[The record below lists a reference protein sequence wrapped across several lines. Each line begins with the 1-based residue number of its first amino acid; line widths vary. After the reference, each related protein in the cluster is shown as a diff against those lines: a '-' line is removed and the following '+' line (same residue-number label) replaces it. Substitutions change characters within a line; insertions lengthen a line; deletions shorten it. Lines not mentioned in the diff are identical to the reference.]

1 MKYLAHVAI
10 VALVAAA
17 GHAQAGDASAGQA
30 AFARH
35 CASCHM
41 IVSNSGQT
49 IQKGGK
55 TGPNLFGVVGRKAGS
70 EREFG
75 NRYGD
80 ALVRAG
86 NNGLTWTEEQI
97 ADYVEDPRAF
107 LRGYLDD
114 RSAQSRMSF
123 RLGDATAREDVAAF
137 LASVR

>member
-10 VALVAAA
+10 VALAAVA
-17 GHAQAGDASAGQA
+17 GHAQAGDASAGQSV
-30 AFARH
+30 FAQR
-35 CASCHM
+35 CATCHM

-70 EREFG
+70 DREFG

-80 ALVRAG
+80 ALVSAG
-86 NNGLTWTEEQI
+86 NAGLTWSEDQI
-97 ADYVEDPRAF
+97 AEYIEDPRAF
-107 LRGYLDD
+107 LRSYLDD

-123 RLGDATAREDVAAF
+123 RLNDDTAREDVAAF

>member
-1 MKYLAHVAI
+1 MKYLAHAVLA
-10 VALVAAA
+10 ALILSAGHAAA
-17 GHAQAGDASAGQA
+17 GDAAAGQQV
-30 AFARH
+30 FAKH

-41 IVSNSGQT
+41 IVSPRGQT

-55 TGPNLFGVVGRKAGS
+55 TGPNLFRVVGRQAGTD
-70 EREFG
+70 REFG

-80 ALVRAG
+80 ALVTAG

-97 ADYVEDPRAF
+97 AAYIEDPRAF
-107 LRGYLDD
+107 LRGFLDD

-123 RLGDATAREDVAAF
+123 RLGDATDRENVAAF